1 MHLQSLLHL
10 IIIETSFYTEETK
23 GLEMLRNFF
32 FNNIVIDVVHIY
44 NEILLSHRK
53 E

>member
-1 MHLQSLLHL
+1 MFTAALLT
-10 IIIETSFYTEETK
+10 ISKTWKQIK
-23 GLEMLRNFF
+23 
-32 FNNIVIDVVHIY
+32 FNRGMGKEDVLHIY